1 MACLLII
8 IACMAQ
14 YCNYWRKRKTP
25 IDGDII
31 ADVSRRVERLELEEE
46 WKTNGW
52 VGNSIPPYTTINYLL
67 KAAGI
72 CLMSNEEA
80 REFGLQ
86 LGLDD
91 DGNII
96 GSTELV
102 LGDGGGGSG
111 RHHGVVGVISTYI

>member
-1 MACLLII
+1 MAVASLSWTVWPSIAITGARGSRPLMVILLQML
-8 IACMAQ
+8 AGGWGAWGRSGRH
-14 YCNYWRKRKTP
+14 YGWGGSSTP
-25 IDGDII
+25 TY
-31 ADVSRRVERLELEEE
+31 S
-46 WKTNGW
+46 
-52 VGNSIPPYTTINYLL
+52 TINYLL
-67 KAAGI
+67 EAAGI
-72 CLMSNEEA
+72 YVMNNEEA